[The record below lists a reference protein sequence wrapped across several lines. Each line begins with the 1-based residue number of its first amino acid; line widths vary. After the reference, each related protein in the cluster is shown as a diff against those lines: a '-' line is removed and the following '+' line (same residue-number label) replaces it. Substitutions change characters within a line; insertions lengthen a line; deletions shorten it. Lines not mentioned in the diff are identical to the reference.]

1 MKYFIT
7 IGERE
12 VEVVID
18 GEQVTVD
25 GRASVAHQTRIAGT
39 ALYQVSVDGRSM
51 MVDLERKGRGRW
63 DVSTWGERREATILD
78 ERARH
83 IQGLVRQAEPASRGS
98 VIKAPMPGLVLR
110 VPVEAGSQVSQG
122 QGVLVLEAMK
132 MENEIKAPAA
142 GVVESIQVTPGQAV
156 EKGEVLLHL
165 GPLPGA

>member
-1 MKYFIT
+1 MKYFVT

-12 VEVVID
+12 VEVIID

-25 GRASVAHQTRIAGT
+25 GRTFVAHQTRIPGT
-39 ALYQVSVDGRSM
+39 ALHPLRVDGRSIL
-51 MVDLERKGRGRW
+51 VDLERKGRGRW
-63 DVSTWGERREATILD
+63 DIATWGERREATVMD

-83 IQGLVRQAEPASRGS
+83 IQGLVRQAEPASKGS

-110 VPVEAGSQVSQG
+110 IPVEPGNQVSQG

-142 GVVESIQVTPGQAV
+142 GIVESIQVTPGQAV
-156 EKGEVLLHL
+156 EKGEVLIRL
-165 GPLPGA
+165 GALP